1 MIIEITG
8 PKLGERQEGFVASVV
23 SYIKTVIY
31 NSKVERPQSPIADI
45 KTFMVFYHEATSQG
59 VFNNSPKKDVAV
71 VKFVSQNQNS
81 IFYSH
86 FRSGIIKYIKR
97 KFSQIGFS
105 DILILIR
112 REGEEGEYLSENYDP
127 PSDLAD

>member
-8 PKLGERQEGFVASVV
+8 PKLGEKQDGFAANVV
-23 SYIKTVIY
+23 SYIKTVIW
-31 NSKVERPQSPIADI
+31 NSKVERPESPIADI
-45 KTFMVFYHEATSQG
+45 KTFAVLYCEAATQG
-59 VFNNSPKKDVAV
+59 VFKDCPKDVAI

-112 REGEEGEYLSENYDP
+112 REEEEGDYLSENYDP